1 MPNLPRNIILAMGTD
16 KTSLDA
22 ARSLAKQLP
31 NAEIRLFNADCLIGL
46 SSEEIANLTAVG
58 HAHRG
63 AYGAEGFSAETFVEE
78 LSTAIDKANR
88 EKDPGDALL
97 QKTDIQRM
105 RCIGCE
111 VGFVD
116 EDGLS
121 YAQKLANAFAA
132 EGYENLKL
140 SALSNKNTAIPLE
153 NMYVSINPDG
163 SACIKADKEDFHSSI
178 PRQQRVELAK
188 EIVDL
193 RKKLDFGQLVLGFF
207 GASKLCKEIEQKIKQ
222 FKELDET
229 LKENFIQI
237 GEEKSPI
244 TALDSNEIY
253 QFPPK
258 FSPEYIEYLEN
269 KLSRFRV
276 EIEYDE
282 EQIKHTTSVGMRRVL
297 EEHLSHCRAEAAP
310 LENKLAYAYQHQKVE
325 DITHQVGFVG
335 IAEKTN
341 DSTEQGLDDF
351 EISLNSRQDKKAVG
365 WWQAIKNWFT
375 DMLTSHSKEEEFAVL
390 NIPSAVAA
398 REKFERPIEV
408 TSGVNEANLTQMEAK
423 KEQHIEQK
431 NSSATFSWK
440 DTPPAKGL
448 NNINGERQSQVDL
461 KASLKEMKQEDR
473 KKVAEPELEQQSV
486 LQMK

>member
-16 KTSLDA
+16 KATLDA
-22 ARSLAKQLP
+22 ARNLAKQLP
-31 NAEIRLFNADCLIGL
+31 NAEIRPFNANCLIGL
-46 SSEEIANLTAVG
+46 SSEEIENLTAVG
-58 HAHRG
+58 HAHRE
-63 AYGAEGFSAETFVEE
+63 AYGGRGFSAEAFVEE

-116 EDGLS
+116 KDGLS
-121 YAQKLANAFAA
+121 YAQKLANDFAA

-163 SACIKADKEDFHSSI
+163 SASIKADKEDFQSSI

-229 LKENFIQI
+229 LNKNFIQI

-269 KLSRFRV
+269 KLARFRV

-282 EQIKHTTSVGMRRVL
+282 EQIKLAKSERVREIY
-297 EEHLSHCRAEAAP
+297 EESLIYKKKEAAP
-310 LENKLAYAYQHQKVE
+310 LENKLAYAIEHKNVE
-325 DITHQVGFVG
+325 NINPHASFAN

-341 DSTEQGLDDF
+341 DFAEQASDDF
-351 EISLNSRQDKKAVG
+351 KISLNNRQDKKTVG